1 MEVDTW
7 KVQLRKGV
15 LDMVILN
22 ILRGGAFYGLE
33 MVQRLET
40 VPDLTITEGTIY
52 PLLSRLRAEG
62 LVFTEWVESDQGR
75 PRKYYSLSKKG
86 TEILGNL
93 NGAWL
98 SFTKSINDLI
108 DKKGGGK

>member
-7 KVQLRKGV
+7 KVQLRKGI

-22 ILRGGAFYGLE
+22 ILKGGALYGLE
-33 MVQRLET
+33 MVQHLEQI
-40 VPDLTITEGTIY
+40 PDLTITEGTIY

-86 TEILGNL
+86 TELLEKI
-93 NGAWL
+93 NGAWG

-108 DKKGGGK
+108 DKNGGGR